1 MVNLLAE
8 STPQNLL
15 LQKDT
20 ALCKI
25 CIYENQDYRWLTFND
40 QAIQSVMSNVNT
52 YSVVTP
58 VNQSMLLLLL
68 WPEKTLSVL
77 NLGLGG
83 ASIERALLTQDNIK
97 LTSVEINTDII
108 ELARE
113 YFLLDDKHPVYNDAA
128 EDYIAHCHEQF
139 DIVLI
144 DIFGGEQH
152 ANCLH
157 DNLFWQNVKK
167 LLCGQQ
173 QIFIN
178 FHAQSSQSLHD
189 VLTILRQYFPYI
201 AIIEFTNFTNL
212 TLVASLSDLGNIS
225 ITNIKK
231 SKLLNHLTPTLST
244 TIKEIF
250 YLDIPA

>member
-25 CIYENQDYRWLTFND
+25 CIYENSDYRWLTFND
-40 QAIQSVMSNVNT
+40 QAIQSVMSNINT
-52 YSVVTP
+52 HSVVTP
-58 VNQSMLLLLL
+58 VNQSMLLFLL
-68 WPEKTLSVL
+68 WPEKPLSVL

-108 ELARE
+108 ELARK
-113 YFLLDDKHPVYNDAA
+113 YFLLNDKHPVYNDAA
-128 EDYIAHCHEQF
+128 EDYIAHCQAQF
-139 DIVLI
+139 DIVLV

-178 FHAQSSQSLHD
+178 FHAQSSQSLHNI
-189 VLTILRQYFPYI
+189 LATLRQYFPYI
-201 AIIEFTNFTNL
+201 AIIEFTNFTNV
-212 TLVASLSDLGNIS
+212 TLVASHKDLNELSLA
-225 ITNIKK
+225 NIKNSTRIK
-231 SKLLNHLTPTLST
+231 KMAKTLST
-244 TIKEIF
+244 DIKEIF
-250 YLDIPA
+250 HLSS